1 MNNIERVRERLFNI
15 ADALIVADEKTG
27 MYLCGFPA
35 SDSTVFVTRNSA
47 TLFTDPRYIE
57 AAEKEVRGCTA
68 KLPEVSVVAD
78 IKKIIAD
85 EGIKTVAFED
95 RKLTVSTL
103 ARYESLFEG
112 VKFVPAGD
120 LIESLCEY
128 KTEEELAAIR
138 AAQDLTDR
146 AFAEVLPLL
155 NYNMTEQEVAA
166 EIEYRMKRLGAQ
178 APSFETIAV
187 SGTQSSR
194 PHGVPRNVKLERG
207 FLTMDFGCIL
217 NGYCSDMTRTV
228 SVGKADEEMKKVYNT
243 VLRAQT
249 AAIDFVREGV
259 LCCDADKVARDIID
273 AEYKGCFGHSL
284 GHGVGMYIHE
294 EPRLSSRCTKV
305 LKVGHVVTVEPGIYI
320 PGKYG
325 VRIEDMMQITSS
337 GAIDITKSP
346 KNLIEI

>member
-1 MNNIERVRERLFNI
+1 MNNIERVRAQLFDI
-15 ADALIVADEKTG
+15 ADALIVTDEKTET
-27 MYLCGFPA
+27 YLTGFPA

-47 TLFTDPRYIE
+47 VLFTDPRYIE
-57 AAEKEVRGCTA
+57 AAEKEVCGCTA
-68 KLPEVSVVAD
+68 KLPEISVSAD

-95 RKLTVSTL
+95 RKMTVSAL
-103 ARYESLFEG
+103 ARFEHIFEG
-112 VKFVPAGD
+112 VKFVPAGG
-120 LIESLCEY
+120 LIEDLCEC

-138 AAQDLTDR
+138 AVQDITDR
-146 AFAEVLPLL
+146 AFSEVLSVL

-178 APSFETIAV
+178 GPSFETIAV

-207 FLTMDFGCIL
+207 FLTMDFGCVL

-228 SVGKADEEMKKVYNT
+228 VIGKADEEMKKVYNT
-243 VLRAQT
+243 VLRAQL
-249 AAIDFVREGV
+249 AAIDFVSEGV
-259 LCCDADKVARDIID
+259 LCSDADKVARDIID
-273 AEYKGCFGHSL
+273 ENYKGYFSHSL

-294 EPRLSSRCTKV
+294 EPRLSPKCNKI
-305 LKVGHVVTVEPGIYI
+305 LKVGNVVTVEPGIYI

-325 VRIEDMMQITSS
+325 VRIEDMMEITSS
-337 GAIDITKSP
+337 GAVDITKSP

>member
-95 RKLTVSTL
+95 RKLTVAAL

-138 AAQDLTDR
+138 AA
-146 AFAEVLPLL
+146 
-155 NYNMTEQEVAA
+155 
-166 EIEYRMKRLGAQ
+166 
-178 APSFETIAV
+178 
-187 SGTQSSR
+187 
-194 PHGVPRNVKLERG
+194 
-207 FLTMDFGCIL
+207 GC
-217 NGYCSDMTRTV
+217 
-228 SVGKADEEMKKVYNT
+228 
-243 VLRAQT
+243 QT
-249 AAIDFVREGV
+249 
-259 LCCDADKVARDIID
+259 K
-273 AEYKGCFGHSL
+273 
-284 GHGVGMYIHE
+284 
-294 EPRLSSRCTKV
+294 
-305 LKVGHVVTVEPGIYI
+305 
-320 PGKYG
+320 
-325 VRIEDMMQITSS
+325 
-337 GAIDITKSP
+337 
-346 KNLIEI
+346 